1 MSAIAND
8 TNPGLRRHEVRTLS
22 LGALGGAL
30 EFYDFIV
37 FVYFATVIGVLFFPP
52 DMPEWLRQMQ
62 TLGIFAAGYLARPL
76 GGVLMAHYGD
86 RIGRKR
92 MFMLSVL
99 LMAVPTLAIGL
110 LPTYADWGI
119 AAPITLLLLRLLQGA
134 AIGGEVPGA
143 WVFVAEHVSERRVGF
158 ACATLTAGLTAGILL
173 GSLSASW
180 INLHFTPEQVRD
192 WAWRLPFLVGG
203 VLGLVAVWLRRY
215 LEETPVFL
223 ALRERRALAQ
233 GLPLAAVLRDHRGA
247 VLLSIG
253 LTWLLTAA
261 IVVLILL
268 TPVLMQQ
275 RFGLP
280 ATVALP
286 ANSIATLA
294 LCAGCIAYGLAA
306 DRFGIR
312 AALAIGCVLLAACA
326 YWLYGALA
334 SGSTDPAVPYA
345 VTGFA
350 VGVVAVVPTAMVRVF
365 PAAIRY
371 SGLSF
376 SYNVA
381 YAVFG
386 GLTPLLV
393 GAMAQLGALAPAHY
407 VAALCLLG
415 VLLALGARRL
425 R

>member
-1 MSAIAND
+1 MTPTDAAPD
-8 TNPGLRRHEVRTLS
+8 LRRHETRTLA

-37 FVYFATVIGVLFFPP
+37 FVYFATVIGELFFPP
-52 DMPEWLRQMQ
+52 DMPDWLRQLQ
-62 TLGIFAAGYLARPL
+62 TLGIFAAGYLVRPL

-99 LMAVPTLAIGL
+99 LMALPTLAIGL
-110 LPTYADWGI
+110 LPTYAQWGI
-119 AAPITLLLLRLLQGA
+119 AAPIALLLLRLLQGA

-143 WVFVAEHVSERRVGF
+143 WVFVAEHVSERRIGF
-158 ACATLTAGLTAGILL
+158 ACATLTVGLTVGILL
-173 GSLSASW
+173 GSLSASVLGAW
-180 INLHFTPEQVRD
+180 YSEDEVRA
-192 WAWRLPFLVGG
+192 WAWRLPFLAGG

-223 ALRERRALAQ
+223 ALRERRALSR
-233 GLPLAAVLRDHRGA
+233 GMPLATVLRDHRGA
-247 VLLSIG
+247 VLYSIG

-268 TPVLMQQ
+268 TPTLMQQ

-286 ANSIATLA
+286 ANSVATLA
-294 LCAGCIAYGLAA
+294 LCAGCLVFGVAA

-312 AALAIGCVLLAACA
+312 AALGVGCVLLAACA
-326 YWLYGALA
+326 YWLYIELA
-334 SGSTDPAVPYA
+334 GGSTDPTLPYI

-350 VGVVAVVPTAMVRVF
+350 VGVVAVVPTAMVHAF

-376 SYNVA
+376 SYNIA

-386 GLTPLLV
+386 GLTPLVV
-393 GAMAQLGALAPAHY
+393 GALAQRSALAPAHY
-407 VAALCLLG
+407 VAAVCVLG
-415 VLLALGARRL
+415 LLLALRRT

>member
-1 MSAIAND
+1 MNTTTHDA
-8 TNPGLRRHEVRTLS
+8 PGLRRHETRTLA

-37 FVYFATVIGVLFFPP
+37 FVYFATVLGALFFPP
-52 DMPEWLRQMQ
+52 EMPEWLRQLQ

-99 LMAVPTLAIGL
+99 LMALPTLGIGL
-110 LPTYADWGI
+110 LPTYAQWGI
-119 AAPITLLLLRLLQGA
+119 AAPIALLLLRLLQGA

-158 ACATLTAGLTAGILL
+158 ACATLTAGLTFGILL
-173 GSLSASW
+173 GSLSASA
-180 INLHFTPEQVRD
+180 INWQFTQDEVRG

-233 GLPLAAVLRDHRGA
+233 GLPLATVLRAHRGA
-247 VLLSIG
+247 VAYSIG

-261 IVVLILL
+261 IVVMILL

-280 ATVALP
+280 ANVALP
-286 ANSIATLA
+286 ANSAATLA
-294 LCAGCIAYGLAA
+294 LCFGCLAYGLAS

-312 AALAIGCVLLAACA
+312 ATLATGCVLLAACA
-326 YWLYGALA
+326 YWLYA
-334 SGSTDPAVPYA
+334 SIAAGIDDPTLQYA
-345 VTGFA
+345 ITGFA
-350 VGVVAVVPTAMVRVF
+350 VGVVAVVPTGMVRAF

-376 SYNVA
+376 SYNIA

-393 GAMAQLGALAPAHY
+393 GALAQRSVLAPAHY
-407 VAALCLLG
+407 VAAVCVLG
-415 VLLALGARRL
+415 VVLALVPRRNV
-425 R
+425 

>member
-1 MSAIAND
+1 MHAD
-8 TNPGLRRHEVRTLS
+8 TAPGLRRHETRTLA

-37 FVYFATVIGVLFFPP
+37 FVYFATVIGALFFPP
-52 DMPEWLRQMQ
+52 DMPEWLRQLQ
-62 TLGIFAAGYLARPL
+62 TLGIFAAGYLIRPL

-99 LMAVPTLAIGL
+99 LMALPTLAIGL
-110 LPTYADWGI
+110 LPTYEQWGI
-119 AAPITLLLLRLLQGA
+119 AAPLLLLVLRLLQGA

-143 WVFVAEHVSERRVGF
+143 WVFVAEHGSERRIGF
-158 ACATLTAGLTAGILL
+158 ACATLTSGLTFGILL
-173 GSLSASW
+173 GSLSATA
-180 INLHFTPEQVRD
+180 INTYFSPDEVRG

-233 GLPLAAVLRDHRGA
+233 GLPLATVLREHRGA
-247 VLLSIG
+247 VVYSIG

-261 IVVLILL
+261 IVVVILL

-280 ATVALP
+280 ANVALP
-286 ANSIATLA
+286 ANSMATLG
-294 LCAGCIAYGLAA
+294 LCFGCIAYGLAV

-312 AALAIGCVLLAACA
+312 AVLGIGSVLLAACV
-326 YWLYGALA
+326 YWLYVGLA
-334 SGSTDPAVPYA
+334 GGGKEPMLPYA
-345 VTGFA
+345 ITGFA
-350 VGVVAVVPTAMVRVF
+350 VGVVAVVPTAMVRAF

-376 SYNVA
+376 SYNIA

-386 GLTPLLV
+386 GLTPLIIATL
-393 GAMAQLGALAPAHY
+393 AQHSALAPAHY
-407 VAALCLLG
+407 VAAVCGLG
-415 VLLALGARRL
+415 VVLALLRARMR
-425 R
+425 

>member
-1 MSAIAND
+1 MSAFPDNGHAS
-8 TNPGLRRHEVRTLS
+8 GLRRHEVRTLT

-37 FVYFATVIGVLFFPP
+37 FVYFATVIGALFFPP
-52 DMPEWLRQMQ
+52 DMPDWLRQMQ
-62 TLGIFAAGYLARPL
+62 TLGIFAAGYLARPI

-86 RIGRKR
+86 RVGRKR
-92 MFMLSVL
+92 MFMFSVL

-110 LPTYADWGI
+110 LPTYATWGI
-119 AAPITLLLLRLLQGA
+119 AAPIALLLLRLLQGA

-158 ACATLTAGLTAGILL
+158 ACATLTAGLTVGILL

-180 INLHFTPEQVRD
+180 INLHFTPEEVGG

-215 LEETPVFL
+215 LEETPVFI
-223 ALRERRALAQ
+223 ALRERHALAQ
-233 GLPLAAVLRDHRGA
+233 GLPLATVLRDHRGA

-280 ATVALP
+280 ANVALP
-286 ANSIATLA
+286 ANSIATVA
-294 LCAGCIAYGLAA
+294 LCIGCLVYGLAT
-306 DRFGIR
+306 DRFGLR
-312 AALAIGCVLLAACA
+312 VALGVGCVLLAACA
-326 YWLYGALA
+326 YWLYGELA
-334 SGSTDPAVPYA
+334 GGTSDPKIPYA
-345 VTGFA
+345 ATGFA
-350 VGVVAVVPTAMVRVF
+350 VGVVAVVPTAMVRAF
-365 PAAIRY
+365 PPAIRY

-376 SYNVA
+376 SYNIA

-393 GAMAQLGALAPAHY
+393 GALAQESAFAPAHY

-415 VLLALGARRL
+415 LGLSLRR
-425 R
+425 